1 MSVFGFFIVFCLTTV
16 LGGGFTVYASKL
28 MANVKEFRDW
38 LCSFPDD
45 AIVSVLTQR
54 VNKRGRVLTEFTTF
68 ELPADLDISDVH
80 EFMDFTE
87 SSYIQSTYLNL
98 GRLCHG

>member
-1 MSVFGFFIVFCLTTV
+1 M
-16 LGGGFTVYASKL
+16 ASIKDF
-28 MANVKEFRDW
+28 KDW

-45 AIVSVLTQR
+45 ATVSVLTQR

-87 SSYIQSTYLNL
+87 CSYVQGAYLNL
-98 GRLCHG
+98 GRLHRG